1 LAQFGLVL
9 DVSALIPCGDK
20 PEELKEAI
28 RQLGYILNNLD
39 CVTIY
44 FSAYLIKVYHS
55 VFSRE
60 LKYHHPLPPF
70 QASLLRLLPNLMKIT
85 KTSRGFLCKIN
96 QTESGIKYHI
106 LETTRVKD
114 YDVNDVGLMEE
125 DDKEILR
132 IALAVAPRHRK
143 VFLVS
148 ADRHFLE
155 NVNRTEL
162 SRKYRNESQKIDI
175 VAPNDPN
182 FMEFLNRECRSN
194 D

>member
-1 LAQFGLVL
+1 MAQFGLVL

-20 PEELKEAI
+20 PEEVKEAI
-28 RQLGYILNNLD
+28 RQLGYILYNLD

-55 VFSRE
+55 IFSRE
-60 LKYHHPLPPF
+60 LNYHHPLPPF
-70 QASLLRLLPNLMKIT
+70 QASLLILLPTLIKII
-85 KTSRGFLCKIN
+85 KTSRSFLCKIN
-96 QTESGIKYHI
+96 QTESGIMYHV

-114 YDVNDVGLMEE
+114 YNVNNAGLTEE
-125 DDKEILR
+125 DDKEVLR
-132 IALAVAPRHRK
+132 IALAAAPRHRK
-143 VFLVS
+143 VFIIS

-162 SRKYRNESQKIDI
+162 SRRYRNESQKIDI
-175 VAPNDPN
+175 VAPNDTN
-182 FMEFLNRECRSN
+182 FMVLLNRECRSN